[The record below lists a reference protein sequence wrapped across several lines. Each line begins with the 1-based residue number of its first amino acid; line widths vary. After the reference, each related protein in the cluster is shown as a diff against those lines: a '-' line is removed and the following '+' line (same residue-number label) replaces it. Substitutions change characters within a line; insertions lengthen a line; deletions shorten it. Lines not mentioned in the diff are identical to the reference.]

1 MVSERHRNIFKFS
14 DINDCQPNSAH
25 HPNCLNEGV
34 CVDGI
39 NSFTCNCAHGY
50 IGDDC
55 SISMNCTILI
65 ALWHRNAFHVP
76 HICDLLLTIPFCRYK

>member
-1 MVSERHRNIFKFS
+1 MVSERRQNIFKFS

-25 HPNCLNEGV
+25 NPNCLNEGV

-39 NSFTCNCAHGY
+39 NSYTCNCAHGY

-55 SISMNCTILI
+55 SISMSFTALI
-65 ALWHRNAFHVP
+65 EIW
-76 HICDLLLTIPFCRYK
+76 LLIKYHLFLT